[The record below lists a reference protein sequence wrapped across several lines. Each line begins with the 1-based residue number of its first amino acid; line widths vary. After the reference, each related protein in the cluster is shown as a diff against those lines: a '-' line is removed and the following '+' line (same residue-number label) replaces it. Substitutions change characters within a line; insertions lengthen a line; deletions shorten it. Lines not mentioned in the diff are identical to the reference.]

1 MTGSAIVDPI
11 LHRLIDGDG
20 PAFVTVDFRGARAE
34 ADFLDLFGGAP
45 SSGPVY
51 ELQPPG
57 LCEGVDI
64 LPSGP
69 AYARLFADTL
79 AVLGERPLVLLG
91 YCSGGML
98 ALELAAE
105 LSRRGRPVAAV
116 VVFDAGPVTLDEV
129 LVAYRGIADG
139 GRESDTEEMGELL
152 GRMRAED
159 GRAID
164 DLSARLE
171 AGINR
176 RVESL
181 GLPSDD
187 PIGRELFA
195 RQRAWLL
202 FVVAAATVSTVPPP
216 IEIHSLRSA
225 TLRGAEVWPPG
236 ADRVADFD
244 APRADLLRSPEVR
257 GAVDAIYKGLFP

>member
-1 MTGSAIVDPI
+1 MTGSATVDPI
-11 LHRLIDGDG
+11 LRRLVDGDG
-20 PAFVTVDFRGARAE
+20 PAFVTVDFRGARPE
-34 ADFLDLFGGAP
+34 ADFVDLFGAAP
-45 SSGPVY
+45 ISGPVY

-57 LCEGVDI
+57 LCEEVEV

-69 AYARLFADTL
+69 AYAGLFADSL
-79 AVLGERPLVLLG
+79 AALGDRPLVLLG

-105 LSRRGRPVAAV
+105 LARRERPVAAV
-116 VVFDAGPVTLDEV
+116 VVFDAGPVTLDEI
-129 LVAYRGIADG
+129 LVAYRGIAAGVGDG
-139 GRESDTEEMGELL
+139 DAEEMRQLL
-152 GRMRAED
+152 DRLRADD

-171 AGINR
+171 AGIGR

-181 GLPSDD
+181 GLAADD

-202 FVVAAATVSTVPPP
+202 FVVAAATVSPMPPP
-216 IEIHSLRSA
+216 LAIHSMRSA
-225 TLRGAEVWPPG
+225 TMRGAEAWPPS
-236 ADRVADFD
+236 ADRVTDFD
-244 APRADLLRSPEVR
+244 VPRADLLRSPAVR
-257 GAVDAIYKGLFP
+257 DAVDAVYKGLFS